1 MQWRSYKIDVN
12 YQIKFFHVPLARF
25 STNFCIRFFC
35 SKSIQLKHKYQFNSN
50 TNQINSPLPKMH
62 QHHRQEWIWYKIPVS
77 EFKVTSTQSSGPH
90 ELDQWNCHLLSAGWT
105 FKKKR
110 PTTTPGN
117 DTLHRATGLP
127 GHNYTILFSPSL
139 SFFFSFIVAQL
150 TQNSTSICICIL
162 ETNRIRP
169 ATI

>member
-1 MQWRSYKIDVN
+1 MY
-12 YQIKFFHVPLARF
+12 PLARWQLF
-25 STNFCIRFFC
+25 LSHNLL
-35 SKSIQLKHKYQFNSN
+35 SKVKSIQMHRNASKQFSSTKEASTHDHRHYHNLEVNLKLKFMWVGLKWRVLSPVVPMSW
-50 TNQINSPLPKMH
+50 INGIAICPLP
-62 QHHRQEWIWYKIPVS
+62 
-77 EFKVTSTQSSGPH
+77 G
-90 ELDQWNCHLLSAGWT
+90 

-150 TQNSTSICICIL
+150 TQNSTSICICTFEI
-162 ETNRIRP
+162 NRIMP